1 MTESKKWRSGAV
13 RYLHARPIYTK
24 DWPKLILAM
33 QTDGLHA
40 VIMSDGVTF
49 YAGGYEVKRKSIMTR
64 WSITESQFRR
74 FIDYILINDPF
85 N

>member
-49 YAGGYEVKRKSIMTR
+49 YAGGYEVKR
-64 WSITESQFRR
+64 
-74 FIDYILINDPF
+74 
-85 N
+85 